1 LLSAVEQLAA
11 QCAQAGAAPAARA
24 RVQRHILSSL
34 CCLGRHTLTGHLAT
48 AGRQFADWSA
58 DYRMFSQQRV
68 DPSAMFAQLQ
78 RTIAQALP
86 AQEPVVTALDDT
98 RLKKCSKRTPGVA
111 YNRDPLGPA
120 FHTNLI
126 LAQRF
131 IQQSMAFYD
140 GSGAG
145 RMVPVDWTHAPVAAK
160 PRRKASAAEW
170 AAYREARREQTLGRV
185 AAGRLAL
192 LRSSLDQQDEAKKR
206 QLVCTVDG
214 GYTNKTF
221 LGELPE
227 RCSAIGRIRGDA
239 KLYHLP
245 EAQCARG
252 RRRIYG
258 APAPTPEKLRQD
270 ESVPWEVISL
280 SLGGETRQVRVKT
293 LAPLRWRATGATH
306 QLRLVVIAPQDYRV
320 SQHSRVLYRRPAD
333 LICTDPALS
342 VQQIVQY
349 YFWRWDIEQ
358 NFRDEKTLLGI
369 GQAQVHNAHSVE
381 LAPALGVVAYS
392 ILLCATLKLYGV
404 KGAAF
409 KLPPPKWQAKP
420 PARATTQQLITQLR
434 HDMWGCCINSSG
446 FATPAGQHTKSDKFI
461 PTAAAALIYGA
472 ARA

>member
-1 LLSAVEQLAA
+1 LLSGVEELAA

-24 RVQRHILSSL
+24 RVQRHLLSSL

-48 AGRQFADWSA
+48 AGRQFQDWSA
-58 DYRMFSQQRV
+58 DYRMFSRERV
-68 DPSAMFAQLQ
+68 DPAAMFAQLQ
-78 RTIAQALP
+78 RRIAQALP
-86 AQEPVVTALDDT
+86 AREPVVTALDDT
-98 RLKKCSKRTPGVA
+98 RLKKCSRRTPGVG
-111 YNRDPLGPA
+111 YHRDPLGPA

-145 RMVPVDWTHAPVAAK
+145 RMVPVDLAHAPVAAK
-160 PRRKASAAEW
+160 PRRKAAAEEW

-185 AAGRLAL
+185 GARRLTL
-192 LRSSLDQQDEAKKR
+192 LRASLDQDDATRQR

-221 LGELPE
+221 LSGLPA
-227 RCSAIGRIRGDA
+227 RCSVIGRIRGDA
-239 KLYHLP
+239 KLYYLP
-245 EAQCARG
+245 AAQCARG

-258 APAPTPEKLRQD
+258 APAPTPEELRQD
-270 ESVPWEVISL
+270 ESVAWLSL
-280 SLGGETRQVRVKT
+280 SIRLGGETRQVRVKT
-293 LAPLRWRATGATH
+293 LAPLRWRATGAAH
-306 QLRLVVIAPQDYRV
+306 ELRLVVIAPQSYRV
-320 SQHSRVLYRRPAD
+320 SRHSRVLYRRPAY

-342 VQQIVQY
+342 VQQAVQY
-349 YFWRWDIEQ
+349 YLWRWDIEV
-358 NFRDEKTLLGI
+358 NFHDEKTLLGI

-392 ILLCATLKLYGV
+392 ILLTATLRLYGV
-404 KGAAF
+404 QGSAF

-434 HDMWGCCINSSG
+434 HDMWGSCINSSG
-446 FATPAGQHTKSDKFI
+446 FAAPAGRYTKSDKFI

>member
-1 LLSAVEQLAA
+1 MLSGVEQLAA
-11 QCAQAGAAPAARA
+11 QCAQAGAAPTARE
-24 RVQRHILSSL
+24 RVRRHLLSSL

-48 AGRQFADWSA
+48 AGRQFQDWSA
-58 DYRMFSQQRV
+58 DYRMFSQERV

-78 RTIAQALP
+78 RTIAEALP
-86 AQEPVVTALDDT
+86 AGEPVVTALDDT
-98 RLKKCSKRTPGVA
+98 RLKKSSKRTPGVA
-111 YNRDPLGPA
+111 YNRDPLGPP

-131 IQQSMAFYD
+131 IQQSMAYYD
-140 GSGAG
+140 GSGAA
-145 RMVPVDWTHAPVAAK
+145 RMVPVDLAHAPVAVK
-160 PRRKASAAEW
+160 PRRKASEEEW
-170 AAYREARREQTLGRV
+170 AAYREARRDQTLGRV
-185 AAGRLAL
+185 AARRLAA
-192 LRSSLDQQDEAKKR
+192 LRTSLDQQDETRRR
-206 QLVCTVDG
+206 QLVCAVDG

-221 LGELPE
+221 LCGLPE
-227 RCSAIGRIRGDA
+227 RCGVIGRIRGDA

-258 APAPTPEKLRQD
+258 ALAPTPEELRQD
-270 ESVPWEVISL
+270 ESVPWRSL
-280 SLGGETRQVRVKT
+280 SISLGGETRQVRVKSLT
-293 LAPLRWRATGATH
+293 PLRWRATGATH
-306 QLRLVVIAPQDYRV
+306 EMRLVVIAPQSYRV
-320 SQHSRVLYRRPAD
+320 SRNSRVLYRRPAY

-381 LAPALGVVAYS
+381 LAPALGVVAYG
-392 ILLCATLKLYGV
+392 ILLTATLKLYGV
-404 KGAAF
+404 QGSAF

-420 PARATTQQLITQLR
+420 PARVTTQQLISQLR
-434 HDMWGCCINSSG
+434 HDMWGCCINSTG
-446 FATPAGQHTKSDKFI
+446 FAAPACQHTKSDKFI
-461 PTAAAALIYGA
+461 PTLAPALLYGA